1 MKVLIKS
8 AHIKDETSPFH
19 NQVMDILIKDGIILK
34 IEKKITEVFDLI
46 IEEENLFVSQGW
58 TDLKVDFCDPGFETK
73 ETVES
78 GLRAASFGGYTHLAV
93 LPNTSPVVDG
103 KSQVH
108 YILNKAKNETSEVHP
123 IGAITEGIK
132 GQNLSEMFDLYQSGV
147 RLFSD
152 DLKPVSS
159 GIMYRALLYSKN
171 FNGKIIAFS
180 RDYSMSGNGVVN
192 EGEASTKTGLKAE
205 PTISEI
211 IEVERNIRL
220 LEYTEGKLHLTGI
233 SCAESVELIRCAK
246 RKGLNITADV
256 HVANLLHNETSVIGF
271 DTNYKFQPPLRREID
286 RVALWDG
293 LKDGTIDTIVSDH
306 RPNDTEEKDVEF
318 DNASFGSIQIQ
329 TVFSSLNT
337 LKEFDLDLFINS
349 VTTKS
354 RSILEIEDRS
364 IDINQQADI
373 TLFNTNEKWIFQK
386 EDILSNTHNTALL
399 NQELKGKI
407 IAVYNK
413 GSLMTKK

>member
-233 SCAESVELIRCAK
+233 SCAESVELIRHAK

-256 HVANLLHNETSVIGF
+256 HVANLLYNENSVIGF

-293 LKDGTIDTIVSDH
+293 LKNGTIDTIVSDH
-306 RPNDTEEKDVEF
+306 RPNDTEEKEVEF

-329 TVFSSLNT
+329 TVFSSLNA

-354 RSILEIEDRS
+354 RSILEIDSNS
-364 IDINQQADI
+364 IDINQKADL

-399 NQELKGKI
+399 NQELKGKV
-407 IAVYNK
+407 IAVFNK

>member
-1 MKVLIKS
+1 
-8 AHIKDETSPFH
+8 
-19 NQVMDILIKDGIILK
+19 
-34 IEKKITEVFDLI
+34 
-46 IEEENLFVSQGW
+46 
-58 TDLKVDFCDPGFETK
+58 
-73 ETVES
+73 
-78 GLRAASFGGYTHLAV
+78 
-93 LPNTSPVVDG
+93 
-103 KSQVH
+103 
-108 YILNKAKNETSEVHP
+108 
-123 IGAITEGIK
+123 
-132 GQNLSEMFDLYQSGV
+132 
-147 RLFSD
+147 
-152 DLKPVSS
+152 
-159 GIMYRALLYSKN
+159 MYRALLYSKN